1 MIALTRVDD
10 RLIHGLVA
18 VAWTSHIAP
27 ETILVANDSAAS
39 DPIKKSAMKL
49 AKPAG
54 VKLVV
59 KSTDAAISAL
69 NNPIND
75 NKRIF
80 LVTETVEDAARI
92 HAGLTVKF
100 DQLNI
105 GTCGLNKK
113 PGVEYR
119 ATIPQVYMTDDD
131 YAWAA
136 KLDAAGVT
144 VFCQANP
151 TLERMDFVGISK
163 VFA

>member
-27 ETILVANDSAAS
+27 ETILVANDAAA
-39 DPIKKSAMKL
+39 DDEMKKNVMKL

-54 VKLVV
+54 VKLFI
-59 KSTDAAISAL
+59 KSRDAAVRAL

-75 NKRIF
+75 SKRIF
-80 LVTETVEDAARI
+80 LVVETIEDAAYIYER
-92 HAGLTVKF
+92 LSKPF
-100 DQLNI
+100 SKLNI
-105 GTCGLNKK
+105 GTAGIKK
-113 PGVEYR
+113 RTGEEYV
-119 ATIPQVYMTDDD
+119 ATIPQVYLTPAD
-131 YAWAA
+131 YGFAR
-136 KLDAAGVT
+136 KLHEVGVE

-151 TLERMDFVGISK
+151 TLERMDFAGIEK